1 MLRRVLMMFALLLPL
16 SALAETFVAGKDY
29 ELIKGNEVTAQS
41 GPVTVTE
48 FFSYGCP
55 WCYRLEPSLTQWIKQ
70 QGDQIQ
76 FSRVPVVF
84 NKDWSYYAKA
94 YYTVNLLGQGAKL
107 NPILF
112 KTIQAKHGALTSN
125 DTMIDFLTSQGIDK
139 ATAESA
145 FKHSTT
151 IDMQLNQGSAQM
163 AQFHI
168 TAVPAVVINGQYKTD
183 LQMAQ
188 GEDRLF
194 KILDYLVQQAAK
206 KESHA

>member
-1 MLRRVLMMFALLLPL
+1 MLRRVLLLLTLILPFT
-16 SALAETFVAGKDY
+16 AFAEDFVAGKDY
-29 ELIKGNEVTAQS
+29 EIIKNGDATAKP
-41 GPVTVTE
+41 GKITVTE

-55 WCYRLEPSLTQWIKQ
+55 WCYRLEPTLSKWVKQ
-70 QGDQIQ
+70 QDSIQ
-76 FSRVPVVF
+76 FTRVPVVF

-94 YYTVNLLGQGAKL
+94 YYTVNLLGQEAKL

-112 KTIQAKHGALTSN
+112 KTIQAKHGALNN
-125 DTMIDFLTSQGIDK
+125 DDAMVEFLTSQGIDK

-151 IDMQLNQGSAQM
+151 IDMQINQGSAQM

-168 TAVPAVVINGQYKTD
+168 TAVPALVINGQYKTD

-188 GEDRLF
+188 GDKRLL
-194 KILDYLVQQAAK
+194 KILSYLVQQASK
-206 KESHA
+206 KETASH